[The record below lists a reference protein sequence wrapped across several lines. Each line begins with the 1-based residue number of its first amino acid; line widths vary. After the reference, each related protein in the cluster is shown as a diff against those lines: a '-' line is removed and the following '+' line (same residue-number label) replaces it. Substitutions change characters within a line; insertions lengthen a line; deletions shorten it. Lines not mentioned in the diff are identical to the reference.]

1 MADHETLISTENALD
16 PAHRLIS
23 SRRVEGSR
31 ICNAHDQKIGTVH
44 SVMIEKTSGRIAYA
58 LLSLGGFFGLAGHV
72 HAVPWDMLAYDV
84 DLDAYRVDISAEQL
98 KTGPTLH
105 LDDADRP
112 RDRQFEEDLSR
123 HYDTMRWWGL

>member
-16 PAHRLIS
+16 PAHLLIS

-31 ICNAHDQKIGTVH
+31 VCNGRNQKIGVVH

-58 LLSLGGFFGLAGHV
+58 LLSLGGFFGIAGHV
-72 HAVPWDMLAYDV
+72 HAVPWEILTYDV
-84 DLDAYRVDISAEQL
+84 DLDAYRVDISPEQL
-98 KTGPTLH
+98 KSGPTLS
-105 LDDADRP
+105 LDDSDRP